1 MFILNI
7 FSICLIFNAACV
19 YMEKYICAVKD
30 LYGSETNVHQWG
42 KKYDNI
48 YAAYVHL
55 NWSRVQHVLKHS

>member
-1 MFILNI
+1 MD
-7 FSICLIFNAACV
+7 
-19 YMEKYICAVKD
+19 KYICAVKH

-55 NWSRVQHVLKHS
+55 NWSRVEHVLKHL